1 MIEAFT
7 VATIAVFLA
16 FLNRRE
22 KKHSRFLFL
31 AFVLLTAFLSLG
43 YYWGN
48 DVAKYEERF
57 EYYSNSGIAL
67 FDFSQYGFI
76 ALKELGFVFINL
88 LCKPIGFWGMRA
100 VLFILENAILYY
112 FIVKHV
118 DRKWYWLAVFVYVF
132 NPNFWVL
139 SSSMMRQWLAI
150 CIVVLA
156 TDFLLRNKKIAFV
169 LLVLLAST
177 VHITALIC
185 LGFLPLYAIQRKP
198 SKNTI
203 GLFLIVLLLYYLLSP
218 IFIDSLATFLVE
230 EDFYMGYT
238 SQKGTVGITGIG
250 RMVIYFALLYTAVGS
265 EQKDKF
271 LNYVVLLYGF
281 VLPLLSFGELSSRLG
296 FYFLIFTIAVYPLFM
311 NNPKVKSVPK
321 TVVVSIVCAYLLYL
335 FNWFFH
341 SPTYQSAFGN
351 YTMISF

>member
-1 MIEAFT
+1 MIPAFLT
-7 VATIAVFLA
+7 ALVAVFLA
-16 FLNRRE
+16 FLSRNE
-22 KKHSRFLFL
+22 KKHSYFLLL
-31 AFVLLTAFLSLG
+31 AFVVLTAFLSLG

-100 VLFILENAILYY
+100 VLFIIENAILYY
-112 FIVKHV
+112 FIVRHV
-118 DRKWYWLAVFVYVF
+118 DRRWYWLAVFIYVF

-150 CIVVLA
+150 CIVVLSV
-156 TDFLLRNKKIAFV
+156 DFLLRKKNVAFV

-185 LGFLPLYAIQRKP
+185 LAFLPLSMLQRKTTT
-198 SKNTI
+198 KTI
-203 GLFLIVLLLYYLLSP
+203 PFFLLLLFLYYVFSP
-218 IFIDSLATFLVE
+218 IFIDSLASFLVE
-230 EDFYMGYT
+230 EDFYVGYT
-238 SQKGTVGITGIG
+238 SQKGSVGITGIG
-250 RMVIYFALLYTAVGS
+250 RMVIYILLLYSALKWGAK
-265 EQKDKF
+265 EK
-271 LNYVVLLYGF
+271 LLYWIVLLYGF
-281 VLPLLSFGELSSRLG
+281 ILPLLSFGELSSRLG
-296 FYFLIFTIAVYPLFM
+296 FYFLIFTIATYPSFLSIP
-311 NNPKVKSVPK
+311 NIKSLPK
-321 TVVVSIVCAYLLYL
+321 TMVVGLVCVYLLYL

-341 SPTYQSAFGN
+341 SPTYYSSYWN
-351 YTMISF
+351 YVPMTF

>member
-1 MIEAFT
+1 M
-7 VATIAVFLA
+7 
-16 FLNRRE
+16 
-22 KKHSRFLFL
+22 FL

-76 ALKELGFVFINL
+76 ALKEFGFVFINL

-118 DRKWYWLAVFVYVF
+118 DRKWYWLAVFIYVF

-156 TDFLLRNKKIAFV
+156 TDFLSRNKENCF
-169 LLVLLAST
+169 
-177 VHITALIC
+177 C
-185 LGFLPLYAIQRKP
+185 
-198 SKNTI
+198 TI
-203 GLFLIVLLLYYLLSP
+203 GFAGFNCAYYCFDMPWLPSFVCHSKKTIQEYLWPFLNCFIIILFTL
-218 IFIDSLATFLVE
+218 T
-230 EDFYMGYT
+230 DFY
-238 SQKGTVGITGIG
+238 
-250 RMVIYFALLYTAVGS
+250 
-265 EQKDKF
+265 
-271 LNYVVLLYGF
+271 
-281 VLPLLSFGELSSRLG
+281 
-296 FYFLIFTIAVYPLFM
+296 
-311 NNPKVKSVPK
+311 
-321 TVVVSIVCAYLLYL
+321 
-335 FNWFFH
+335 
-341 SPTYQSAFGN
+341 
-351 YTMISF
+351 